1 MSRSPQVQ
9 GAPGV
14 FYLSLYVSITI
25 TFLFT
30 LKPNTMLNVALCSY
44 GMSGKV
50 FHAPLIA
57 AEPQLHL
64 HSILQRSSDSAL
76 ADFPQ
81 IKIAKC
87 FDDIL
92 ANPEIDIV
100 VVNTPNEHHYPMTK
114 AALLAGKHVVTEKPF
129 TLSVTEGNELIQL
142 AEQQHKTLAVF
153 HNKRLETDHL
163 SVQKILQQ
171 GVLGRVVEI
180 EWHYDRYRNSI
191 THKLWKED
199 PLPGSGT
206 WFDLGVHMLDSIL
219 CLLGRPQAVNADM
232 RSLRRT
238 QGATDYFN
246 VCFHYPDMRVLLRS
260 NTYVSE
266 KGATVSMHGDKGSF
280 LKFGQD
286 VQEQQ
291 LMQGLRPYEPDWAK
305 HKDDNLGI
313 LHTQTESG
321 STRQNVASERGCYEV
336 FYRNIAATINGK
348 DTLRFGAQ
356 QALLAVEM
364 LLAAEESHKQQ
375 RTIYLK

>member
-1 MSRSPQVQ
+1 
-9 GAPGV
+9 
-14 FYLSLYVSITI
+14 
-25 TFLFT
+25 
-30 LKPNTMLNVALCSY
+30 MLNVALCSY

-64 HSILQRSSDSAL
+64 HTILQRSGDSAL

-81 IKIAKC
+81 VNLAKS
-87 FDDIL
+87 FEAVL
-92 ANPEIDIV
+92 ANPDIHVV

-129 TLSVTEGNELIQL
+129 TLSISEGEELIKL
-142 AEQQHKTLAVF
+142 AQAQQKVLAVF

-163 SVQKILQQ
+163 TVQKILE
-171 GVLGRVVEI
+171 GGELGRVVEI
-180 EWHYDRYRNSI
+180 EWHYDRYRNNI

-199 PLPGSGT
+199 KLPGSGT
-206 WFDLGVHMLDSIL
+206 WWDLGVHMLDSML
-219 CLLGRPQAVNADM
+219 TLLGRPQAVNADM

-238 QGATDYFN
+238 EGSTDYFN
-246 VCFHYPDMRVLLRS
+246 VCFHYADIRVLLRS
-260 NTYVSE
+260 STFVSE
-266 KGATVSMHGDKGSF
+266 KGATLSLHGDTGSF

-291 LMQGLRPYEPDWAK
+291 LMNGLRPYQPNWAN
-305 HKDDNLGI
+305 HGDDNLGTLVI
-313 LHTQTESG
+313 QTENGPQRTQVES
-321 STRQNVASERGCYEV
+321 ARGCYEL
-336 FYRNIAATINGK
+336 FYRNIADAINGK

-364 LLAAEESHKQQ
+364 LLAAEESNRLQK
-375 RTIYLK
+375 TILV